1 MIGTR
6 RRSEGDAA
14 YVLEE
19 HTRETDE
26 AALLPLLKDSEFGS
40 YTC

>member
-1 MIGTR
+1 MTGTGGAAR
-6 RRSEGDAA
+6 ATRA

-26 AALLPLLKDSEFGS
+26 ASLLPLL
-40 YTC
+40 